1 MWVGALRLYIK
12 KICVEIGPERLKCNG
27 GLVFSLNV
35 NVNSCP
41 VIPESQCRSTRM
53 TGKILLRVA
62 MPPIYRFSLVR
73 RAVHNMALLKRS
85 LSDLSPKLSMVSS

>member
-1 MWVGALRLYIK
+1 MWLGALRLYIK
-12 KICVEIGPERLKCNG
+12 KTCVESGPERLKCNG

-35 NVNSCP
+35 NSCP
-41 VIPESQCRSTRM
+41 VIPESQFRSTRM

-73 RAVHNMALLKRS
+73 RAVHNMALLKHS